1 MAPNRSGVSRVILPL
16 IATLVLAP
24 PAYRPADAAFRMPPS
39 AKIVVIK
46 SKRELQV
53 VAGESIL
60 RRYRVG
66 LGLEPRMPKVA
77 KGDFATPEGN
87 YFVCSKN
94 SKSKWG
100 LSLGVSYPNPNDA
113 ERGLESKLI
122 SNEQHDE
129 IISAFVNRSAPPMD
143 TPLGGLIMIHG
154 LSSSWDWTDGC
165 VALNTQDI
173 EELFDAVPIGTPVE
187 IRP

>member
-1 MAPNRSGVSRVILPL
+1 MILPL
-16 IATLVLAP
+16 VATLVLGP
-24 PAYRPADAAFRMPPS
+24 PAYKPADAAFRMPPS

-53 VAGESIL
+53 VAGESVL

-77 KGDFATPEGN
+77 QGDYATPEGN

-94 SKSKWG
+94 SKSKFG

-113 ERGLESKLI
+113 ERGLDAKLI

-129 IISAFVNRSAPPMD
+129 IISAFVKRSAPPMN

-154 LSSSWDWTDGC
+154 QSSSWDWTDGC

-187 IRP
+187 ILP

>member
-1 MAPNRSGVSRVILPL
+1 VILPL
-16 IATLVLAP
+16 IATLVLGP
-24 PAYRPADAAFRMPPS
+24 PAYKPADAAFRMPPT

-77 KGDFATPEGN
+77 QGDYATPEGN

-94 SKSKWG
+94 SRSKYG

-113 ERGLESKLI
+113 ERGLETNLI

-129 IISAFVNRSAPPMD
+129 IISAFVKRSAPPMN
-143 TPLGGLIMIHG
+143 TPLGRVDHDPRPELELGLDRRLRRAQHAG
-154 LSSSWDWTDGC
+154 HRG
-165 VALNTQDI
+165 
-173 EELFDAVPIGTPVE
+173 AVRRGADRHARRDSP
-187 IRP
+187 

>member
-1 MAPNRSGVSRVILPL
+1 MILPL
-16 IATLVLAP
+16 IATLVLGP
-24 PAYRPADAAFRMPPS
+24 PAYKPADAAFRMPPT

-53 VAGESIL
+53 VAGQSIL

-77 KGDFATPEGN
+77 QGDYATPEGN

-94 SKSKWG
+94 SKSKYG

-113 ERGLESKLI
+113 ERGLETNLI

-129 IISAFVNRSAPPMD
+129 IISAFVKRSAPPMN

-154 LSSSWDWTDGC
+154 QSSSWDWTDGC

-187 IRP
+187 IHP

>member
-1 MAPNRSGVSRVILPL
+1 MILPL
-16 IATLVLAP
+16 IATLVLGP
-24 PAYRPADAAFRMPPS
+24 PAYKPADAAFRMPPT

-53 VAGESIL
+53 VAGQSIL

-77 KGDFATPEGN
+77 QGDYATPEGN

-94 SKSKWG
+94 SKSKYG

-113 ERGLESKLI
+113 ERGLETNLI

-129 IISAFVNRSAPPMD
+129 IISAFVKRSAPPMN

-154 LSSSWDWTDGC
+154 QSSSWDWTDGC

-187 IRP
+187 ILP

>member
-1 MAPNRSGVSRVILPL
+1 MSIRIGVPRVILPL
-16 IATLVLAP
+16 IAALVLAP
-24 PAYRPADAAFRMPPS
+24 PTYKPADAAFRMPPS
-39 AKIVVIK
+39 ARIVVLK

-53 VAGESIL
+53 VQGESIL

-66 LGLEPRMPKVA
+66 LGLEPVMPKVE

-87 YFVCSKN
+87 YYVCSKN
-94 SKSKWG
+94 SNSKWG
-100 LSLGVSYPNPNDA
+100 LSIGVSYPNPNDA
-113 ERGLESKLI
+113 ERGLDAKLI
-122 SNEQHDE
+122 SNEDHDR
-129 IISAFVNRSAPPMD
+129 IITSFVNRTAPPMN

-154 LSSSWDWTDGC
+154 QSSSWDWTDGC
-165 VALNTQDI
+165 VALNSQDI